1 MTRIAGV
8 TLMLLTACATLPA
21 APSSTHPPA
30 PFPLGPRESRA
41 VVFTRVPTPWWAPD
55 FLVTRRFID
64 SLPTYAAMPKLA
76 HKAYTLSEDR
86 RFGGLYLWADRESAE
101 RAFDA
106 AWHERVR
113 KTRGVDGD
121 VRILDAPW
129 TVEGVPASGTALPH
143 HALRADAAVV
153 WVWAPAVDDATAR
166 LRALAEAHG
175 LPGGVVRASLVTD
188 ASGGAGLVELW
199 ASADEARVFWTAA
212 RQRAAQD
219 ALGAEVS
226 VTWFKAPVLLD
237 AAAGQ
242 ASAQVAR

>member
-1 MTRIAGV
+1 MV
-8 TLMLLTACATLPA
+8 PTARATLPA
-21 APSSTHPPA
+21 APSSDRA
-30 PFPLGPRESRA
+30 SAAFPLGPMESRA

-64 SLPTYAAMPKLA
+64 SLPVYAAMPKLA

-86 RFGGLYLWADRESAE
+86 RFGGLYLWDDRASAE

-129 TVEGVPASGTALPH
+129 TVQGVPASGRSLRH
-143 HALRADAAVV
+143 HALRVDAAVV
-153 WVWAPAVDDATAR
+153 WLWAPAVDDAPRR

-188 ASGGAGLVELW
+188 GSGGAGVVELW
-199 ASADEARVFWTAA
+199 ASADAARAFWTAE
-212 RQRAAQD
+212 RQRQAQG

-237 AAAGQ
+237 AAADQ
-242 ASAQVAR
+242 AAAQEAR